1 MVRKWYKK
9 VYQRKFTNKI
19 KEAIEKFCLEGPV
32 SVTLLEAEHS
42 RKTFLK
48 MSLKDATEAFNSSGY
63 INRKISVSGFRTY
76 VPKTS
81 VKLQGK
87 IPLNSCLCEV
97 CANFKLFPQ
106 ALSGVGLKE
115 VPGVRKIAVREIMC
129 PHSHLLDD

>member
-42 RKTFLK
+42 RKTF
-48 MSLKDATEAFNSSGY
+48 KDATEAFNSSWY

-87 IPLNSCLCEV
+87 ILLNSCLCEV

-115 VPGVRKIAVREIMC
+115 VPGVRKIAVI
-129 PHSHLLDD
+129 